1 MQPVYE
7 VFQTIGSWGVL
18 VFVISSMLNVGLTQK
33 PQKLLGHLRN
43 WHYLV
48 RMIVVNLLVVPALML
63 LAITI
68 VDLDTV
74 YAAGLMLF
82 SMCAGAPFLIKLTM
96 ASENDLALGATVLM
110 VLMVATVLWRLRR

>member
-1 MQPVYE
+1 MTEFFGQVAS
-7 VFQTIGSWGVL
+7 VGVPI
-18 VFVISSMLNVGLTQK
+18 FVISSMLNVGLTQK